1 MLLQVDKVDT
11 FHGRIQV
18 LREIAFDIKE
28 REITAIIGPNGAGK
42 STLMGTI
49 AGIYKPA
56 AGRISFRGEAIERLM
71 PADIV
76 SRGINLVPERR
87 QVFDSL
93 TVRENLILGAYHR
106 YKADKRRLD
115 QDIAEILEIFP
126 PLQNMLKRYAGT
138 LSGGEQQMVV
148 IGRGL
153 MSKPSLLLLDEPSL
167 GLAPLIVQEIFSKLR
182 QLSDEQ
188 GMTVLV
194 VEQNARAAM
203 KVADN
208 LLIMERGAISYCGKP
223 EELMQDEAVCSAYL
237 GKGYQKKVGA

>member
-1 MLLQVDKVDT
+1 VLLKVERVDT

-18 LREIAFDIKE
+18 LREISFDIKE
-28 REITAIIGPNGAGK
+28 GEISAIIGPNGAGK

-49 AGIYKPA
+49 AGIYKPV
-56 AGRISFRGEAIERLM
+56 AGKISFRGKAIEGLVS
-71 PADIV
+71 ADIV
-76 SRGINLVPERR
+76 SVGINLVPERR

-93 TVRENLILGAYHR
+93 TVKENLLLGAYHR
-106 YKADKRRLD
+106 YKADKHRLD
-115 QDIAEILEIFP
+115 QDIAEILELFP

-138 LSGGEQQMVV
+138 LSGGEQQMVA

-167 GLAPLIVQEIFSKLR
+167 GLAPLFVQEIFSKLK
-182 QLSDEQ
+182 QLSDDL

-208 LLIMERGAISYCGKP
+208 LLVMERGAISLSGKP
-223 EELMQDEAVCSAYL
+223 EELMQNEAVSSAYL
-237 GKGYQKKVGA
+237 GKSYQKTVGA